1 MADSKISGLP
11 ASTTPLAGTEVLPI
25 VQGTTTKQVSI
36 ANVTAGRAVASLN
49 LSTSGSTSTTPVLN
63 FNASNCNLAL
73 GGTIS
78 GSYLQ
83 SVMQN
88 KSGTA
93 GASTNWAVSNDLGT
107 DSTYYGEFGMN
118 SSVFSASTPA
128 DYFSINNG
136 IYFSGHDGDISLGS
150 GNGYK
155 TYFAWGSTGQS
166 AHVINNTGALGF
178 STNLGTTP
186 ATSGTTG
193 FGTSGQVLVSAG
205 SAAAPAWSG
214 TLTGLTSIATSGVIT
229 QQAGKSTPYSLLST
243 GIPFVMV
250 SSGTMGNN
258 GALTGITAVAVA
270 YSRAYVYLP
279 ANAIST
285 GSAAGWY
292 YAVFSSTTAATVY
305 NNTYTT
311 GNPTVPASPT
321 AFSTT
326 GPGAYTQTTNNIAG
340 PQISFPANAVS
351 TNANFLI
358 NHNVTN
364 NNSAGTKI
372 TGAKIGTTPLLSQLN
387 TTTAATT
394 ANITYAFLQG
404 TLTNIRSYP
413 YVNGVTVGNVTA
425 DFGTTQ
431 TISGYLQIFSSA
443 SDTITLEQFSIVVTP

>member
-25 VQGTTTKQVSI
+25 VQSGATKQVSI
-36 ANVTAGRAVASLN
+36 ANVTAGRSVASLN
-49 LSTSGSTSTTPVLN
+49 LSTSGSTSTTPVLS
-63 FNASNCNLAL
+63 FNASNCNIAS

-83 SVMQN
+83 AVMQN

-107 DSTYYGEFGMN
+107 DSTYYAEMGMN

-136 IYFSGHDGDISLGS
+136 IYFSGHDGDVSIGS

-155 TYFAWGSTGQS
+155 TYLAWGSTGQS
-166 AHVINNTGALGF
+166 AHVINTTGALGF

-186 ATSGTTG
+186 AGSGTTG
-193 FGTSGQVLVSAG
+193 FGTSGHVLVSAG

-214 TLTGLTSIATSGVIT
+214 TLTGLTSVATSGLIT
-229 QQAGKSTPYSLLST
+229 QQAGKSTPYNLIST

-258 GALTGITAVAVA
+258 GALSGITAVSVA
-270 YSRAYVYLP
+270 YPRAYVYLP
-279 ANAIST
+279 INAISA

-292 YAVFSSTTAATVY
+292 YAVFSATTAATVY
-305 NNTYTT
+305 NNVYTT

-326 GPGAYTQTTNNIAG
+326 GPGAYVQTTNLILG

-351 TNANFLI
+351 TSANFQFVI
-358 NHNVTN
+358 NTTN
-364 NNSAGTKI
+364 NNSVTTKI
-372 TGAKIGTTPLLSQLN
+372 TGARIGSTNIAQLN
-387 TTTAATT
+387 TTSGVNTGQM
-394 ANITYAFLQG
+394 TYAFLQG
-404 TLTNIRSYP
+404 TLTNIRSSAYI
-413 YVNGVTVGNVTA
+413 NGIQVGNTTV
-425 DFGTTQ
+425 DFGATQ
-431 TISGYLQIFSSA
+431 TIGGSLHLFASA
-443 SDTITLEQFSIVVTP
+443 LDTVTLEQFSILVTP